1 MQNPKNRQE
10 SRYAF
15 QRPTTIIV
23 GVLLLLSFAF
33 EACSSTSSNGSKPTS
48 SSTPAAS
55 TSSKLPP
62 ADVTVQVNTSA
73 SAGVTNLQAGATMTE
88 NSKALSTDEGKQILQ
103 SSLGMINVQIMGW
116 GADNP
121 EPSPGQYNWGSL
133 DARLQ
138 LMRDSGATPM
148 ITFCGAPDW
157 MKGGNAGDTNWDNLD
172 VAPLSQHYDD
182 FAKLAQTIAERYP
195 YVHYFQ
201 VWNEMKGF
209 YSDSE
214 NRWDY
219 EDYTTLYN
227 KVYDAVKAVR
237 PDAKIGGPYVVISS
251 TNSYANANPAENTL
265 DPKAMDVISY
275 WLAHKNGADFIV
287 VDGGPGTKDKVTSS
301 GVKDEFAAGQ
311 FFADVDNWIHKQ
323 PGAGNLPIGWAEWYP
338 GSSQN
343 WNNTDHFN
351 AIMANDLIATARSGA
366 AYTLLWGVQGNRN
379 GIALPEGI
387 MTSQSKETP
396 YTTTSKALKDF
407 FPPGTQLATTT
418 VSRPESIAV
427 LASSSKVLLVNK
439 TGQPLTVNVNSTHT
453 KLNAYQVSVVDV

>member
-15 QRPTTIIV
+15 QRSTIIII
-23 GVLLLLSFAF
+23 GTLLLLSFAF
-33 EACSSTSSNGSKPTS
+33 EACSSTTSNGAKLSSAPT
-48 SSTPAAS
+48 TS
-55 TSSKLPP
+55 TSPALPP
-62 ADVTVQVNTSA
+62 ADVTIRVNTSA
-73 SAGVTNLQAGATMTE
+73 PAGISNLQAGATMTE
-88 NSKALSTDEGKQILQ
+88 NSKALSTDKGKQILQ

-121 EPSPGQYNWGSL
+121 EPSPGQYNFGSL
-133 DARLQ
+133 DARIQ

-157 MKGGNAGDTNWDNLD
+157 MKGGSAGSTNWDLLD
-172 VAPLSQHYDD
+172 TAPVPAHYGD
-182 FAKLAQTIAERYP
+182 FANLAQTIAKRYP
-195 YVHYFQ
+195 DVHYFQ

-209 YSDSE
+209 YNDSE
-214 NRWDY
+214 NRWNY
-219 EDYTTLYN
+219 EEYTTLYN

-251 TNSYANANPAENTL
+251 TNSYATAAPAEETL
-265 DPKAMDVISY
+265 DPKATDVISY

-311 FFADVDNWIHKQ
+311 FFADVDNWIRRQ
-323 PGAGNLPIGWAEWYP
+323 PGAANLPIGWAEWYP
-338 GSSQN
+338 GSAQN

-351 AIMANDLIATARSGA
+351 AIMANDLIATLKSGA
-366 AYTLLWGVQGNRN
+366 AYILIWGVQGNRN
-379 GIALPEGI
+379 GIALPEAI

-396 YTTTSKALKDF
+396 YTATSKAMKDF
-407 FPPGTQLATTT
+407 FPPGTQLMTTT
-418 VSRPESIAV
+418 VSRPESIAA
-427 LASSSKVLLVNK
+427 LASNSKVLLVNK
-439 TGQPLTVNVNSTHT
+439 TDQSLTVNVNSSHT